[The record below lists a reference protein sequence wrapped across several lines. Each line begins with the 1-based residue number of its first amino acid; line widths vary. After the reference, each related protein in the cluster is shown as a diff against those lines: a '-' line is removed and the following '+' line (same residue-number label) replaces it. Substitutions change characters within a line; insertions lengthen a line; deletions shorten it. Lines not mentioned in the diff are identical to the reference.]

1 MLHGPTHHEARRI
14 EDLPIGRLLAG
25 WDDEL
30 MTAIGMIFLGNTGKP
45 WVFTTNWMIF
55 LDIFRENLQ
64 ETMFFFPIKDGCF
77 LQMFLETNPIMVA
90 FNAFVATPQVEMQIK
105 VQSSSKIIVT

>member
-1 MLHGPTHHEARRI
+1 MLHGPTHHEAGRI

-64 ETMFFFPIKDGCF
+64 ETMFFSPSKMDVSCKCF
-77 LQMFLETNPIMVA
+77 LKLIQ
-90 FNAFVATPQVEMQIK
+90 
-105 VQSSSKIIVT
+105 